1 MKQIIDVPAGHT
13 VTIKQEGSQLIVET
27 KFVSEAGDEF
37 STEEKKVSVFDKVK
51 PGDILRTASGDS
63 FFIEGVNRRK
73 AFDAIIVLSYTI
85 LTDDGD
91 LEGIS
96 NYIYDRFDLVL
107 STANYVTEPEKQQLF
122 DALRDKYALMWSGK
136 ELVNWRA
143 RPGDTYF
150 FLTGLARFAP
160 VREAGKRSDDA
171 FYNSGNY
178 FPVSFLTD
186 QRIAEFKEVTAKLF
200 ASWRK

>member
-85 LTDDGD
+85 LTADGA
-91 LEGIS
+91 LEEVS
-96 NYIYDRFDLVL
+96 NYTYDRSALVL

-122 DALRDKYALMWSGK
+122 DALRDKYALMWNGK
-136 ELVNWRA
+136 ELVNWQADLGGSYWAVSSGGSRKIED
-143 RPGDTYF
+143 RRDSGDK
-150 FLTGLARFAP
+150 GLY
-160 VREAGKRSDDA
+160 SI
-171 FYNSGNY
+171 GNY
-178 FPVSFLTD
+178 FPEGFLTD
-186 QRIAEFKEVTAKLF
+186 ARIAEFREVTSKLF
-200 ASWRK
+200 ASWRR